1 MFMILAEHLIGLQ
14 TDIKGF
20 FNFVT
25 IQKLQ
30 LILFPNQPF
39 LKPKWITLRIHTLR
53 LSAQYY
59 WTLKRMPNNLRSRY
73 YEKYSFKGVLIDFN
87 YVLDRF

>member
-1 MFMILAEHLIGLQ
+1 MVLAEHLIGLQ

-59 WTLKRMPNNLRSRY
+59 WTLKRMPNNL
-73 YEKYSFKGVLIDFN
+73 
-87 YVLDRF
+87 